1 MEAGKV
7 LVYAG
12 AFLLLLGLLLLYFPK
27 LFAWFGR
34 LPGDIRIEREG
45 LRVYIPT
52 TLASWAPAKE
62 GNPKTAKPS
71 QRPFFHM
78 SRRSPIAFVG

>member
-27 LFAWFGR
+27 LFAWLAH

-45 LRVYIPT
+45 LRVYIPIT
-52 TLASWAPAKE
+52 SALLLSLLLTLLL
-62 GNPKTAKPS
+62 NL
-71 QRPFFHM
+71 F
-78 SRRSPIAFVG
+78 RR